1 MKLALG
7 TVQFGLDYGVTNN
20 SGQVSKNE
28 VVNIFEHADLLNIC
42 MLDTAAAYG
51 NSESIIG
58 SLSTKH
64 FNIVSK
70 VPTLA
75 KLNISVNKCIAESLI
90 KLNRTS
96 IYGLMFHDENDLLSS
111 REPFNELVEAR
122 NSGLVKKIGCSF
134 YTLEALKKALKM
146 KYEMDLIQIPFNCLD
161 QRFLKSGLLKEAKSR
176 GIEIHCRSLFLQG
189 LLLDR
194 NVNLP
199 STLIPFQKELAVFF
213 KFCELHDI
221 SPLMATLK
229 LLQQTDE
236 IDYGVVG
243 CISELQLSEITAAY
257 QNVQKVDKYI
267 DFKKLS
273 STNRILLNPTLWN

>member
-28 VVNIFEHADLLNIC
+28 VVKILAHADSMNMC

-58 SLSTKH
+58 SLSTQH

-75 KLNISVNKCIAESLI
+75 KLNKSVIKCISESLI
-90 KLNRTS
+90 KLNRES

-111 REPFNELVEAR
+111 KKPFNELAEAR
-122 NSGLVKKIGCSF
+122 SRGLVKKIGCSF
-134 YTLEALKKALKM
+134 YTINALKKALDM

-194 NVNLP
+194 NVSLP
-199 STLIPFQKELAVFF
+199 RTLIPFQKELTVFF
-213 KFCELHDI
+213 KFCELCDI

-236 IDYGVVG
+236 IDYGIVG
-243 CISELQLSEITAAY
+243 CLSELQLSEITTAY
-257 QNVQKVDKYI
+257 QNVENVDKYI
-267 DFKKLS
+267 DFKNLS
-273 STNRILLNPTLWN
+273 STNNILLNPTLWN